1 MSTEDQILSSE
12 LHGEALLTARRPEL
26 QPLIDHLRE
35 VAQGRDDIRIECA
48 GILAGSWFSSAGG
61 ASPPRHRALPRQHGL
76 GLRPVRL
83 LGVTGDMWEDHVDV
97 DGEIIY
103 DIGEDIAKKIGELS
117 RTEAIRN
124 QVQQAHLDRNVVC
137 NAIDDKIKKSIA
149 ALDDTPQDHAGS
161 DA

>member
-1 MSTEDQILSSE
+1 M
-12 LHGEALLTARRPEL
+12 
-26 QPLIDHLRE
+26 
-35 VAQGRDDIRIECA
+35 
-48 GILAGSWFSSAGG
+48 
-61 ASPPRHRALPRQHGL
+61 
-76 GLRPVRL
+76 
-83 LGVTGDMWEDHVDV
+83 TGDMWEDAVDV

-124 QVQQAHLDRNVVC
+124 QVQQARLDRNVVC

-161 DA
+161 TLKAPR

>member
-1 MSTEDQILSSE
+1 L
-12 LHGEALLTARRPEL
+12 
-26 QPLIDHLRE
+26 
-35 VAQGRDDIRIECA
+35 V
-48 GILAGSWFSSAGG
+48 GSVG
-61 ASPPRHRALPRQHGL
+61 AERQCRTQTVRTKAPARALIWRDWRHVE
-76 GLRPVRL
+76 RP
-83 LGVTGDMWEDHVDV
+83 VDV

-103 DIGEDIAKKIGELS
+103 DVGEDIAKKMGELS

-161 DA
+161 TLKAPR